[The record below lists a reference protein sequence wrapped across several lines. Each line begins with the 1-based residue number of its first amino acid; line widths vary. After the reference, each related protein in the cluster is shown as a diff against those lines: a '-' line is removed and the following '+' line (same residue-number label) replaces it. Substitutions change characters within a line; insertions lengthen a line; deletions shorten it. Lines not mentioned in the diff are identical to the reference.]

1 MQYNIHPIFVHFPIA
16 FLMLYSLI
24 KILPLQKWI
33 SNISLK
39 AIERVLLIA
48 GILGGFLALQTGEI
62 AEHLTNSNNNLV
74 EMHAFFAS
82 ASVWIYGAIL
92 LGELMVI
99 FGSYVN
105 SKIQNKT
112 VLDIYGNIVTFLTNK
127 YLVIILAVVGVVAIA
142 LTGLLGGVMVYG
154 TSADPLAEPIL
165 SLLGI
170 NF

>member
-33 SNISLK
+33 SSISLK
-39 AIERVLLIA
+39 VVERILLTA
-48 GILGGFLALQTGEI
+48 GILGGLLALQTGEI
-62 AEHLTNSNNNLV
+62 AENLTNQNHDIL
-74 EMHAFFAS
+74 EMHEFFAS
-82 ASVWIYGAIL
+82 LSVRVYGVIL

-99 FGSYVN
+99 FGSFVN

-112 VLDIYGNIVTFLTNK
+112 ALDIYGTLVTLLTNK

>member
-33 SNISLK
+33 SSISLK
-39 AIERVLLIA
+39 VVERILLTA
-48 GILGGFLALQTGEI
+48 GILGGLLALQTGEI
-62 AEHLTNSNNNLV
+62 AEHLTNPNHDIL
-74 EMHAFFAS
+74 EMHEFFAS
-82 ASVWIYGAIL
+82 SSVRVYGVIL

-99 FGSYVN
+99 FGSFVN

-112 VLDIYGNIVTFLTNK
+112 VLDIYGTLVTLLTNK

>member
-24 KILPLQKWI
+24 KILPLRRWV
-33 SNISLK
+33 SSISLK
-39 AIERVLLIA
+39 AIERTLLIA
-48 GILGGFLALQTGEI
+48 GIIGGFFALQTGEL
-62 AEHLTNSNNNLV
+62 AEHLTSPVESVV
-74 EMHAFFAS
+74 EMHSAFAN

-99 FGSYVN
+99 CGSYVN

-112 VLDIYGNIVTFLTNK
+112 ILNIYGVLVTLLTNK
-127 YLVIILAVVGVVAIA
+127 YLVIILAVVGVITIS

-154 TSADPLAEPIL
+154 TTADPFASVIL

>member
-24 KILPLQKWI
+24 KILPLQRWI

-39 AIERVLLIA
+39 VIERILLTA
-48 GILGGFLALQTGEI
+48 GILGGLLALQTGEI
-62 AEHLTNSNNNLV
+62 AENLTNPNHDIL
-74 EMHAFFAS
+74 EMHEFFAS
-82 ASVWIYGAIL
+82 SSVRVYGLIL

-99 FGSYVN
+99 FGSFVN
-105 SKIQNKT
+105 AKIKNQMLLN
-112 VLDIYGNIVTFLTNK
+112 IYGNLVTILTNK
-127 YLVIILAVVGVVAIA
+127 YLVITLAVVGVVAIA

-154 TSADPLAEPIL
+154 TSADPLAEPVL